1 MTSQSVTGKI
11 CSQGPRGYVE
21 FPIEYTSTDGTES
34 NATSDLTWTVTA
46 QNLGEFL
53 NGQTIVS
60 GFVSAKTGISYCYV
74 LRNGRCISTIP
85 MTSRTSGATGSQ
97 DQRLSHNIVVIPGD
111 VLRVL
116 TYA

>member
-46 QNLGEFL
+46 QKLGEFL
-53 NGQTIVS
+53 NCQTIVS